1 MRVVTKKIQ
10 TLNSVDF
17 TNVYNQSIKENRN
30 PMERGKFTGSAKISG
45 KALIT
50 VIV

>member
-1 MRVVTKKIQ
+1 MSVVTKKIQ